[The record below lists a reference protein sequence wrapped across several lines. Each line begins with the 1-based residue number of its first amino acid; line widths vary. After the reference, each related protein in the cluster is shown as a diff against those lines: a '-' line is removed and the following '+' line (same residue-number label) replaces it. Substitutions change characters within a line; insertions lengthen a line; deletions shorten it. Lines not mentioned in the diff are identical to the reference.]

1 MNAIDWSIVGFYFA
15 GMIGLSIFLGQG
27 QETDEDYY
35 VGGRN
40 LPWWAVGL
48 STMATQTSAIS
59 FMSIPAFVAI
69 KENGGLK
76 WLQFEM
82 AVPIAMIATAVVLL
96 PFFRRL
102 ELVSIYRYLENRF
115 EHPAVR
121 LLLSGV
127 FQISRGLATGVGL
140 YASAI
145 VLSVVLGLDL
155 WWTIVLMGVVTI
167 IYDTLGGMSAVVYS
181 DVIQTAVLVVGAL
194 LCIWYGISIAG
205 GISEVFGALPSERY
219 VAYEMTHGL
228 GDGGDTPFWA
238 YLFGGFFLYAS
249 YYGADQSQTQRELS
263 TPTVAD
269 TRKSLI
275 FNGFARFPL
284 TVMYIGMGIAVGA
297 AYVQLPELQTTV
309 ANAPKADYLIPHFL
323 LQVLPTGVR
332 AIIISAILAA
342 AMSSLDSS
350 LNSLSAATL
359 RDFVERRWDD
369 LASETVLRLGKAIT
383 VAWGIVIVGFAFL
396 VSKMES
402 DTVIEA
408 INKVGSAFYGPILAT
423 FVIGV
428 VSKRA
433 NTLGVSAGLVAGV
446 GVNLYLW
453 LSGASV
459 HWMWWNLIGFVVT
472 VAVCSLVSRLRPAP
486 SEETIDEYTLDFA
499 NLADREKEWLPTYG
513 LLLGFFAFIL
523 AAIAAT
529 GYYAA

>member
-1 MNAIDWSIVGFYFA
+1 MNAIDWSIVGLYFA
-15 GMIGLSIFLGQG
+15 GMIGLSVFLGQG

-35 VGGRN
+35 VGGRD

-69 KENGGLK
+69 KENGGLT
-76 WLQFEM
+76 WLQYEV
-82 AVPIAMIATAVVLL
+82 AVPIAMIAVSVVLL
-96 PFFRRL
+96 PFFRQL

-127 FQISRGLATGVGL
+127 FQVSRGLATGVGL
-140 YASAI
+140 FASAI
-145 VLSVVLGLDL
+145 VLSVVLGLEL
-155 WWTIVLMGVVTI
+155 WMTIVLMGVVTI

-181 DVIQTAVLVVGAL
+181 DVIQTAVLIFGIFI
-194 LCIWYGISIAG
+194 CIWYGVSIAG
-205 GISEVFGALPSERY
+205 GVGEIFAAMPAERY
-219 VAYEMTHGL
+219 VAYEMSHGI

-238 YLFGGFFLYAS
+238 FLIGGFFLYAS

-269 TRKSLI
+269 TKKSLM
-275 FNGFARFPL
+275 FNGLARFPL
-284 TVMYIGMGIAVGA
+284 TLLYIGMGIAVGA
-297 AYVQLPELQTTV
+297 AYANLPELQASV
-309 ANAPKADYLIPHFL
+309 SNAPKADYLIPYFI
-323 LQVLPTGVR
+323 LQVLPTGLR

-369 LASETVLRLGKAIT
+369 LDSETLMTLGKVVT
-383 VAWGIVIVGFAFL
+383 VAWGIFIVGFAFL

-402 DTVIEA
+402 KTVIEA
-408 INKVGSAFYGPILAT
+408 INKVGSAFYGPVLAT

-428 VSKRA
+428 TSKRA
-433 NTLGVSAGLVAGV
+433 NTRGVVAGVVAGV
-446 GVNLYLW
+446 GCNLALW
-453 LSGASV
+453 LTDAPV
-459 HWMWWNLIGFVVT
+459 HWMWWNVIGFLIMMS
-472 VAVCSLVSRLRPAP
+472 VCWIVSRTGPAP
-486 SEETIDEYTLDFA
+486 SEETIEEYTLSWS
-499 NLADREKEWLPTYG
+499 NVVDRERDWVPTYG
-513 LLLGFFAFIL
+513 ILLGFFVVIL
-523 AAIAAT
+523 AVLFSTSYLA
-529 GYYAA
+529 G